1 MTSRSA
7 LFTATIL
14 VTALAAPLAA
24 QTTHDGR
31 KVLAPGTWIGGGFGF
46 TTIQSPA
53 NFANGAGL
61 NLVGGYTSPGGLGLA
76 GGILVT
82 FHPSNTNLL
91 NSIGTLSYANV
102 KVGPRYTLNP
112 RARTTAFVGARV
124 LGTIRRYRFNDN
136 RRRRVGAGG
145 GAVLGV
151 TGATSAVRVEFEVS
165 YDLIA
170 FGDETEDGRTTA
182 ESFGAKQFGF
192 ALSFLFPI
200 SSR

>member
-1 MTSRSA
+1 MTSRNT

-24 QTTHDGR
+24 QTDRSGR
-31 KVLAPGTWIGGGFGF
+31 KVLAPGAWVGGGFGF
-46 TTIQSPA
+46 TTIESPA
-53 NFANGAGL
+53 SFANGVGL
-61 NLVGGYTSPGGLGLA
+61 NLVGGYTPPGGLGWV

-82 FHPSNTNLL
+82 FHPSNTTVL
-91 NSIGTLSYANV
+91 NSVGTLSYVNV
-102 KVGPRYTLNP
+102 RVGPRYTLNP

-124 LGTIRRYRFNDN
+124 LGTIRRYTFNDN
-136 RRRRVGAGG
+136 RRRRAGAGG

-182 ESFGAKQFGF
+182 EAFGARQFGF

-200 SSR
+200 SSK

>member
-1 MTSRSA
+1 MTSRNT

-24 QTTHDGR
+24 QTDQDGR

-46 TTIQSPA
+46 TTIESPA
-53 NFANGAGL
+53 NFANGVGL
-61 NLVGGYTSPGGLGLA
+61 NLVGGYTPPGGLGWV

-82 FHPSNTNLL
+82 FHPSNTTVL

-102 KVGPRYTLNP
+102 RVGPRYTFNP

-124 LGTIRRYRFNDN
+124 LGTIRRYTFNSN
-136 RRRRVGAGG
+136 RRRRAGAGG

-182 ESFGAKQFGF
+182 ESFGARQFGF

-200 SSR
+200 SSK

>member
-1 MTSRSA
+1 MTSRNT
-7 LFTATIL
+7 LLIATIL
-14 VTALAAPLAA
+14 VTALVAPVAA
-24 QTTHDGR
+24 QTTDDGR
-31 KVLAPGTWIGGGFGF
+31 KVLAPGAWIGGGFGF

-61 NLVGGYTSPGGLGLA
+61 NLVGGYTPPSGLGLA
-76 GGILVT
+76 GGMLVT
-82 FHPSNTNLL
+82 FHPSNTNVL
-91 NSIGTLSYANV
+91 NAIGTMSYVNV

-112 RARTTAFVGARV
+112 MARTTAFVGARV
-124 LGTIRRYRFNDN
+124 LATIRRYTFNDN
-136 RRRRVGAGG
+136 PRRRVGAGG

-151 TGATSAVRVEFEVS
+151 TGATNAVRVEFEVS
-165 YDLIA
+165 YDLLA

-182 ESFGAKQFGF
+182 ESFGARQFGF